1 MASLTEYDVQPILHG
16 DGRDIK
22 NKLSEIAYQYA
33 LKNAYTYAD
42 AMGLKSNLEKELAA
56 KFIGARTG
64 KVFATKIWHYAT
76 NTSSAG
82 EALLDSIG
90 LTCTPATD
98 TVQGQDDF
106 ADASDIFQWQRC
118 NYARDDDG
126 FARPTALEGT
136 PAFKRTGSVDIGN
149 VYPTFWYKVENRGTY
164 DIYYMS
170 DSSHPEL
177 GLVPWYE
184 ACKADG
190 TVLPFYVHSA
200 FYSIRNEEGTSSSS
214 NKILRSQYGVPAYNN
229 SYNSMVTD
237 YQKKGTGY
245 WGAGSERTLFG
256 FLMLVI
262 KYKTKNSQ
270 KYFAGCTS
278 YTAQIKCAVA
288 ETDVK
293 RVLLSDQSQFYVG
306 ACVSVG
312 ILNNGSSDRTYSSMH
327 SIADRVKVASIE
339 QVTIDGTVYTAL
351 NLDLASTITT
361 TTDTY
366 VSTMPCFS
374 GETDAVIGHFDGSYL
389 SNTDGR
395 HVFRIG
401 GTEYSNGQT
410 IIDSNVVMQRDD
422 ASGMWQQWVAPRGTA
437 HVKDAHT
444 NYVLA
449 GGIPIAASDYW
460 SGDVSVNHETGS
472 FNPSAVGG
480 GDSIGTGDRVWGS
493 GSGSDGALREKYTVG
508 RLWDGSAVGLCAVAC
523 GGGLSAAAWHYGCC
537 D

>member
-33 LKNAYTYAD
+33 LQNAYTYAD
-42 AMGLKSNLEKELAA
+42 DMGLKSNLEKELAA

-64 KVFATKIWHYAT
+64 KVFATKIWHYDT

-118 NYARDDDG
+118 NYTRDDDG

-214 NKILRSQYGVPAYNN
+214 NKILRSQYGAPAYNN

-237 YQKKGTGY
+237 YQKR
-245 WGAGSERTLFG
+245 E
-256 FLMLVI
+256 LVI
-262 KYKTKNSQ
+262 GERDQ
-270 KYFAGCTS
+270 KELCS
-278 YTAQIKCAVA
+278 
-288 ETDVK
+288 
-293 RVLLSDQSQFYVG
+293 
-306 ACVSVG
+306 VS
-312 ILNNGSSDRTYSSMH
+312 
-327 SIADRVKVASIE
+327 
-339 QVTIDGTVYTAL
+339 
-351 NLDLASTITT
+351 
-361 TTDTY
+361 
-366 VSTMPCFS
+366 
-374 GETDAVIGHFDGSYL
+374 
-389 SNTDGR
+389 
-395 HVFRIG
+395 
-401 GTEYSNGQT
+401 
-410 IIDSNVVMQRDD
+410 
-422 ASGMWQQWVAPRGTA
+422 
-437 HVKDAHT
+437 
-444 NYVLA
+444 
-449 GGIPIAASDYW
+449 
-460 SGDVSVNHETGS
+460 
-472 FNPSAVGG
+472 
-480 GDSIGTGDRVWGS
+480 
-493 GSGSDGALREKYTVG
+493 
-508 RLWDGSAVGLCAVAC
+508 
-523 GGGLSAAAWHYGCC
+523 
-537 D
+537 

>member
-33 LKNAYTYAD
+33 LQNAYTYAD
-42 AMGLKSNLEKELAA
+42 DMGLKSNLEKELAA

-64 KVFATKIWHYAT
+64 KVFATKIWHYDT

-118 NYARDDDG
+118 NYTRDDDG

-200 FYSIRNEEGTSSSS
+200 FTPFGMRKELHPLPIRFFALSMERQRTT
-214 NKILRSQYGVPAYNN
+214 ILTIRWSL
-229 SYNSMVTD
+229 TIR
-237 YQKKGTGY
+237 KR
-245 WGAGSERTLFG
+245 E
-256 FLMLVI
+256 LVI
-262 KYKTKNSQ
+262 GERDQ
-270 KYFAGCTS
+270 KELCS
-278 YTAQIKCAVA
+278 
-288 ETDVK
+288 
-293 RVLLSDQSQFYVG
+293 
-306 ACVSVG
+306 VS
-312 ILNNGSSDRTYSSMH
+312 
-327 SIADRVKVASIE
+327 
-339 QVTIDGTVYTAL
+339 
-351 NLDLASTITT
+351 
-361 TTDTY
+361 
-366 VSTMPCFS
+366 
-374 GETDAVIGHFDGSYL
+374 
-389 SNTDGR
+389 
-395 HVFRIG
+395 
-401 GTEYSNGQT
+401 
-410 IIDSNVVMQRDD
+410 
-422 ASGMWQQWVAPRGTA
+422 
-437 HVKDAHT
+437 
-444 NYVLA
+444 
-449 GGIPIAASDYW
+449 
-460 SGDVSVNHETGS
+460 
-472 FNPSAVGG
+472 
-480 GDSIGTGDRVWGS
+480 
-493 GSGSDGALREKYTVG
+493 
-508 RLWDGSAVGLCAVAC
+508 
-523 GGGLSAAAWHYGCC
+523 
-537 D
+537 